1 VKGERQLSK
10 SYINEIHAALL
21 RNQITATVVDKF
33 NRVFETEVLKG
44 QYKQLPNNPT
54 TPDGTIH
61 LYCPPEHVDAEMDRL
76 MAMHH
81 AHKSIDVPLEV
92 EAAWLHHRFAQ
103 IHPYQDGNGRVARAI
118 ASLVFLKADWFPVVV
133 SRDDR
138 VRYIDALES
147 ADEGD
152 LGPLTAFFVKVQK
165 RALFQATNAA
175 GEVLPAQTVDE
186 AISSVKRVLAVDP
199 CTSESR
205 IWLRSKETADYLLKI
220 AAARLE
226 QVRETL
232 DQEIKVVRP
241 DFSSATSDT
250 PFNFRTQEL
259 GFTVSREAYEKAA
272 SLLLGLR
279 NGAPLKEH
287 AITIQAFAI
296 GSKFR
301 GLIGIVAFYVAA
313 TGDSQP
319 VAEEPFQVNSAELP
333 ENTERR
339 FLPWLE
345 RSLAR
350 ALTLCRQ
357 SL

>member
-1 VKGERQLSK
+1 LDHAGHLEQFSAELAREWAIETGQIEGIYHIDRGVTATLIERGIDADFIPQADNQSPPELIAAIIRDHLEVLDGLFQFVKGERQLSK
-10 SYINEIHAALL
+10 SYINEIH
-21 RNQITATVVDKF
+21 
-33 NRVFETEVLKG
+33 
-44 QYKQLPNNPT
+44 
-54 TPDGTIH
+54 
-61 LYCPPEHVDAEMDRL
+61 
-76 MAMHH
+76 
-81 AHKSIDVPLEV
+81 
-92 EAAWLHHRFAQ
+92 
-103 IHPYQDGNGRVARAI
+103 
-118 ASLVFLKADWFPVVV
+118 
-133 SRDDR
+133 
-138 VRYIDALES
+138 
-147 ADEGD
+147 
-152 LGPLTAFFVKVQK
+152 
-165 RALFQATNAA
+165 
-175 GEVLPAQTVDE
+175 
-186 AISSVKRVLAVDP
+186 
-199 CTSESR
+199 
-205 IWLRSKETADYLLKI
+205 
-220 AAARLE
+220 
-226 QVRETL
+226 
-232 DQEIKVVRP
+232 
-241 DFSSATSDT
+241 SATSDT
-250 PFNFRTQEL
+250 PFNFRTPEL
-259 GFTVSREAYEKAA
+259 GFTVRREAYEKAA